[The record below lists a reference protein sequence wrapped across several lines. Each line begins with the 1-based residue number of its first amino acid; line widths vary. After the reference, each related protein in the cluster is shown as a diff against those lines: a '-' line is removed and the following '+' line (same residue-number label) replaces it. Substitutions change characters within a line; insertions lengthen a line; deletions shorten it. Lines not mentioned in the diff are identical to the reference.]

1 MAGGPRR
8 PPGPPE
14 GGPQPARPEGP
25 PPPGPRREAAPRAQ
39 QPPAVQQPEPDEPQA
54 APRTKRRRAPVVL
67 AALFLLGVV
76 VAGGA
81 YTYLTWFSVPDYE
94 GAGTGDVVIEIEEG
108 DSTRRIGVVL
118 AENGV
123 VAAPES
129 FVRAAEDDERIRS
142 VQPGFYQ
149 MRRQMSGAAAVA
161 MLLDPASRVGQLDVR
176 GGVQLDD
183 TRAPDGTVAPGVL
196 SLISQASCARIDGQ
210 ESCVSVDELRTAM
223 METDPAELGVPE
235 WALEN
240 VSAAEPARR
249 LEGLIVPGRYDVPPG
264 APAVEVL
271 RGLLAT
277 SGERLEASG
286 LVAGAQSI
294 GSTPYEVLTIA
305 SLVEKEA
312 INPDMPKVARV
323 IYNRLG
329 AGRRLELDSMV
340 NYPLDLQALRTT
352 AEDRARPGPYNSYVV
367 AGLPPTPIAAAGKE
381 AIAAALNP
389 EPGPWLYFVRCQTD
403 GTSCFAET
411 LEEHNANVRAAR
423 QNGAF

>member
-1 MAGGPRR
+1 MPGKKPRKKGRRAAVLVLALLLLGGIAAGG
-8 PPGPPE
+8 
-14 GGPQPARPEGP
+14 
-25 PPPGPRREAAPRAQ
+25 
-39 QPPAVQQPEPDEPQA
+39 V
-54 APRTKRRRAPVVL
+54 
-67 AALFLLGVV
+67 
-76 VAGGA
+76 
-81 YTYLTWFSVPDYE
+81 YTFFTWFTVPDFE
-94 GAGTGDVVIEIEEG
+94 GSGSGDLVIEVEDG
-108 DSTRRIGVVL
+108 DSTRQIGTVL
-118 AENGV
+118 AQNGV

-129 FVRAAEDDERIRS
+129 FTRAAQEEDRIRS

-161 MLLDPASRVGQLDVR
+161 MLLDPASRVGELDIR

-196 SLISQASCARIDGQ
+196 SLIANATCARLDGQ
-210 ESCVSVDELRTAM
+210 EQCVSVDELRSAM
-223 METDPAELGVPE
+223 TDTDPAALGVPE
-235 WALEN
+235 WALEG
-240 VSAAEPARR
+240 VSAAEPRRR
-249 LEGLIVPGRYDVPPG
+249 LEGLLVPGRYDVPPG
-264 APAVEVL
+264 TSAVEVL

-277 SGERLEASG
+277 SGERLAASG

-294 GSTPYEVLTIA
+294 GTDPYQVLTIA

-352 AEDRARPGPYNSYVV
+352 AEDRARPGPYNSYAV
-367 AGLPPTPIAAAGKE
+367 AGLPPTPIAAPGRE
-381 AIAAALNP
+381 AIAAALEP

-411 LEEHNANVRAAR
+411 LDQHGANVRAAR